1 MQFTLIFCF
10 LRFAALIVYFNAAL
24 NIKCEW
30 LRHFARNVIK
40 FLSLCVCML
49 MAGRQALSMFTS
61 RKSVIVCIVT
71 NLIFAFE
78 FDAEIIRIRHN
89 SNIFKTNFDP
99 ICMECFI
106 QISSL
111 IGVSFRAIC
120 YKTSENHHRTL
131 RQQLRIVLW
140 ILSKTTS
147 RSFHSS
153 DCIKLTHKK
162 FPKFHSSALKLRHKF
177 GKHEKY
183 PKWAPPKKK
192 WWW

>member
-1 MQFTLIFCF
+1 MWVTTTFCNKCNQVSIF
-10 LRFAALIVYFNAAL
+10 
-24 NIKCEW
+24 
-30 LRHFARNVIK
+30 
-40 FLSLCVCML
+40 LCVHTD
-49 MAGRQALSMFTS
+49 GRQALPMFTS

-106 QISSL
+106 QISSI
-111 IGVSFRAIC
+111 IGVIFRAIC
-120 YKTSENHHRTL
+120 YKTSENRHRTL

-153 DCIKLTHKK
+153 DCIKLTHKN

-183 PKWAPPKKK
+183 PKWAPPKKSDDDSTIANK
-192 WWW
+192 ISWTDSI